1 MKKCFI
7 WGLLI
12 LFAAFL
18 ACESTTPND
27 EDEEDLTPPDVP
39 TGLAIDNDNTG
50 EDIIALTWDAN
61 QESDLQGY
69 HLYRAENDTQDF
81 DLLTSLGEDVT
92 QYADQGVSYDT
103 LYYYALTAFDA
114 DNNESAKCEPLSYQ
128 PVNVYAPAVP
138 SNFKAYGYNL
148 PNEDPK
154 IELTWQA
161 NTETDFSHY
170 NLYKSDQRPFAP
182 DTSNLLTQVT
192 ATHYVDQEVS
202 IGVIAYYMLTAVDI
216 GGKEGNPT
224 TIQEDQPLPQPQLTS
239 PANNATADDIRPTFQ
254 WERVTGATKYEV
266 IVQTSAYSGEIWVG
280 EVEQPSSGDSVEKR
294 MPSDPG
300 LEADTKYYWK
310 VAVFSSDNTAA
321 NSYSD
326 TYSFWTPSK

>member
-1 MKKCFI
+1 MKKYQI

-12 LFAAFL
+12 LLAVFL
-18 ACESTTPND
+18 ACETTTPND
-27 EDEEDLTPPDVP
+27 EEEEDLTPPAVP
-39 TGLAIDNDNTG
+39 TGLALDQDNTA

-69 HLYRAENDTQDF
+69 RLYRAENDTQEFAILATVGD
-81 DLLTSLGEDVT
+81 DVT
-92 QYADQGVSYDT
+92 QYTDQNLSYDT
-103 LYYYALTAFDA
+103 LYYYTLTAFDN
-114 DNNESAKCEPLSYQ
+114 DNNESARSEPLSYQ

-138 SNFKAYGYNL
+138 SNFKVYGYNL

-161 NTETDFSHY
+161 NTETDFDRY
-170 NLYKSDQRPFAP
+170 KLYKSDHRPFAP
-182 DTSNLLTQVT
+182 DTSTLLTQTT

-202 IGVIAYYMLTAVDI
+202 VGVTAYYLLTAEDV
-216 GGKEGNPT
+216 GGKESNPT
-224 TIQEDQPLPQPQLTS
+224 AIQWDQPLPQPQLTA
-239 PANNATADDIRPTFQ
+239 PANDATADDMRPTFQ
-254 WERVTGATKYEV
+254 WDKVEGATKYEV
-266 IVQTSAYSGEIWVG
+266 IVQTSAYSGELWVG
-280 EVEQPSSGDSVEKR
+280 EVEQPASGDTVEKR
-294 MPSDPG
+294 MASDPG